1 MTKKRQMLLSGV
13 ALILSVGLS
22 ACGPT
27 NGTHRSDTPAEARHD
42 DTVSGLR
49 DDVRHIT
56 RKTARAVRPRMVNRC
71 TTTTKKIKRTSSKRI
86 GKRTSNST
94 WYEHKPVTTCRKVR
108 NGTEPYTRVIRRE
121 RWCVEL
127 DAVNG
132 NQRRRDV
139 WFQVTHGTYVSAV
152 GASEGDEIK
161 FTPVADGC

>member
-1 MTKKRQMLLSGV
+1 MTKKRHMLLSGV

-27 NGTHRSDTPAEARHD
+27 SGAHRSETPAEASHD

-56 RKTARAVRPRMVNRC
+56 RKTTSAVRPRMVKRC
-71 TTTTKKIKRTSSKRI
+71 TTTTKKIKHTSRTRI
-86 GKRTSNST
+86 GKRTSTST
-94 WYEHKPVTTCRKVR
+94 WYEYKPVTTCRMVR
-108 NGTEPYTRVIRRE
+108 NGTESYTRVTRRE

-132 NQRRRDV
+132 DQRRRDV

-152 GASEGDEIK
+152 AASEGDKIK
-161 FTPVADGC
+161 FTPVANGC

>member
-1 MTKKRQMLLSGV
+1 MTKKRPMLLSGV
-13 ALILSVGLS
+13 ALILGVGLS
-22 ACGPT
+22 ACGT
-27 NGTHRSDTPAEARHD
+27 TTGTHQSDASTEARHD

-56 RKTARAVRPRMVNRC
+56 RKTAPAVRPRMVNRC
-71 TTTTKKIKRTSSKRI
+71 TTTTKKIKRTSTTRI
-86 GKRTSNST
+86 GKRTSTTT

-108 NGTEPYTRVIRRE
+108 NGTESYTRVTRRE

-132 NQRRRDV
+132 DQRRRDV
-139 WFQVTHGTYVSAV
+139 WFQVAHATYVNALT
-152 GASEGDEIK
+152 AREGVKIK

>member
-27 NGTHRSDTPAEARHD
+27 AGAHRSDGPAEARHD

-56 RKTARAVRPRMVNRC
+56 RKTASAVRPRMVNRC
-71 TTTTKKIKRTSSKRI
+71 TTTTKKIKHTSRTRM
-86 GKRTSNST
+86 GKRSSTTT
-94 WYEHKPVTTCRKVR
+94 WYEKRPVTTCRKVR
-108 NGTEPYTRVIRRE
+108 SGTESYTRVIRHE

-132 NQRRRDV
+132 DQRRRDV
-139 WFQVTHGTYVSAV
+139 WFQVTHATYAK
-152 GASEGDEIK
+152 ARTAQEGDKIK
-161 FTPVADGC
+161 FTPVANGC

>member
-27 NGTHRSDTPAEARHD
+27 TSTHRSNTPAEARHD

-56 RKTARAVRPRMVNRC
+56 RKTVPGVRPRMVNRC
-71 TTTTKKIKRTSSKRI
+71 TTTTKKIKHTSRTRIGTRTS
-86 GKRTSNST
+86 TTT
-94 WYEHKPVTTCRKVR
+94 WYEYKPVTTCRKVR
-108 NGTEPYTRVIRRE
+108 NGTESYTRVIRRE

-132 NQRRRDV
+132 NQRRKDV
-139 WFQVTHGTYVSAV
+139 WFQVTHATYVNAV
-152 GASEGDEIK
+152 AVSEGDKIK
-161 FTPVADGC
+161 FTPVVDGC